1 MTYRKEL
8 PKLGIP
14 NGGLSGKFGYNL
26 GKRFGGELASL
37 SVPKDDDGESRAA
50 AVEKFWVGLED
61 AANRLIQSSSS
72 SKEMTMKRMEFS
84 SEEEA
89 LSKFGEVIFD
99 AGQLASRDKRIKKEL
114 KAAKEAKEKGESV
127 VPATTSSS
135 GGGGAVSV
143 GQLSSSDSQLFSLSL
158 LHGDNL
164 VPLSS
169 LGRIK
174 ILRENPKNESNI
186 VCNKKKC
193 EVTIKFCVVPPS
205 SSSDGG
211 DAAVV
216 VENGNNTELDVTLI
230 EGSKAM
236 SKEIRL
242 EEGTNYELWT
252 QQMRVEAMST
262 LSATTTVQEEE
273 TAASTTTAEAT
284 VDNTQAKAAA
294 AAAADD
300 MVVTAF
306 EVAGSIDYNKLIE
319 QFGSKELTPYL
330 LRRLE
335 NVTVKQGTVDRLH
348 RFLRREIF
356 FSHRDIEKICEL
368 LEKWYG
374 VSPPPMDGDHDVEMT
389 TTTTAPANK
398 PTSPCPI
405 YLYTGRG
412 PSSAAMH
419 LGHLVP
425 FLFTAWLQKAFQCP
439 LVIQMTD
446 DEKFIFKGEY
456 TSENSGDGTGANG
469 LDPNRTGDNLDY
481 FANLT
486 TENAKDIIACDF
498 IPDKTFL
505 FSDLD
510 YVGRMYPNIVR
521 IWKAVTVN
529 QVNGVFGFD
538 SSANIGKTAFPAIQ
552 AAPSFGSSFPN
563 VLGGGNGGGD
573 VANPATLACLIP
585 CAIDQDPYF
594 RLTRDIA
601 HKLVPSH
608 HPLQG
613 KPSLIHSKFFP
624 PLQGAQGKMSSSDAN
639 SAIFLTDTFEDIE
652 RKIKQH
658 AFSGGQDTKKKQE
671 ELGANLDVDV
681 SYQWLRFFLEDDDE
695 LIRIGKE
702 YGSGSGEHWS
712 TGKVKAKLVAVL
724 KDLVEEHQERRNAV
738 TDEVVKQWMTE
749 RCIL

>member
-8 PKLGIP
+8 PKLGIS

-37 SVPKDDDGESRAA
+37 SVPKDDDENRAA
-50 AVEKFWVGLED
+50 AVEQFWVGLED
-61 AANRLIQSSSS
+61 AANRLIQ

-114 KAAKEAKEKGESV
+114 KAAKEAKEKGEAI
-127 VPATTSSS
+127 VPATTSS

-143 GQLSSSDSQLFSLSL
+143 GQLSSSSDSQLFSLSL

-169 LGRIK
+169 LGRIQ

-193 EVTIKFCVVPPS
+193 EVTIKFCVVPSS
-205 SSSDGG
+205 SSSDDNG
-211 DAAVV
+211 AAVV
-216 VENGNNTELDVTLI
+216 VENGNNAELDVTSI

-262 LSATTTVQEEE
+262 LSATTTAQDEEKE
-273 TAASTTTAEAT
+273 TAAATPTAEAT
-284 VDNTQAKAAA
+284 VDTTQ
-294 AAAADD
+294 AADD

-306 EVAGSIDYNKLIE
+306 EVTGSIDYNKLIE

-368 LEKWYG
+368 LEGWYG

-389 TTTTAPANK
+389 TTTASTTPANK
-398 PTSPCPI
+398 PTTPCPI

-563 VLGGGNGGGD
+563 VLGGGD
-573 VANPATLACLIP
+573 EVANPATLACLIP

-639 SAIFLTDTFEDIE
+639 SAIFLTDTPEDIE

>member
-114 KAAKEAKEKGESV
+114 KAAKEAKEKGE
-127 VPATTSSS
+127 AAATSSS
-135 GGGGAVSV
+135 GGAAAVSV